1 MRSRQVALDF
11 KPRYYLLIVR
21 FDEQKIPFKIHP
33 ASRDRADALANLPL
47 PGKVVSAKRDVAV
60 PATKRDLSHASA
72 LHGVEPK
79 EGFANEI
86 RSGYCDSCPISDD

>member
-11 KPRYYLLIVR
+11 KPRYYLLIVL

-47 PGKVVSAKRDVAV
+47 PGKVASAKAGCGRF
-60 PATKRDLSHASA
+60 RQQNGISA
-72 LHGVEPK
+72 M
-79 EGFANEI
+79 
-86 RSGYCDSCPISDD
+86 R